1 MSAAFRDSFLPS
13 FSFFDLFCTV
23 SLSYVSSN
31 AHRNP
36 ATGWWAFGCIVI
48 ITVTRYNEDTS
59 RAANKTR
66 DARLLLA
73 RGRLSTKSRTGEGEE
88 RDLERVWANLL
99 SRRNNE
105 TFPLETLNDFR
116 VTRRRITR
124 TGIVGDQTGIVS
136 VEIG

>member
-1 MSAAFRDSFLPS
+1 MRTPLAPLTRRV
-13 FSFFDLFCTV
+13 TR
-23 SLSYVSSN
+23 VSS
-31 AHRNP
+31 
-36 ATGWWAFGCIVI
+36 
-48 ITVTRYNEDTS
+48 S
-59 RAANKTR
+59 RAAVFR
-66 DARLLLA
+66 RSLEARERVK
-73 RGRLSTKSRTGEGEE
+73 RGGGG
-88 RDLERVWANLL
+88 DLERVWANLL